1 MDKKLKVIM
10 VFACLLVVVSVAAVI
25 GASQLSFHQNPTVPT
40 QTGIATYLSDG
51 TTLILEG
58 SDQTSM
64 WTWDSA
70 NTRFSAVINVKNVG
84 NVNCNIAITPTNLGS
99 AWTFSTFGNLNNL
112 APQETRAITLYVT
125 NPLATGG
132 TMTGDFTLTVAQV

>member
-1 MDKKLKVIM
+1 MDKKLEVI
-10 VFACLLVVVSVAAVI
+10 VAFLGLLVVVGAAL
-25 GASQLSFHQNPTVPT
+25 AATQLSFHQNLTVPT
-40 QTGIATYLSDG
+40 QQGIETYRSDG

-58 SDQTSM
+58 SDQAGM

-70 NTRFSAVINVKNVG
+70 NTRFSAVIDVKNVG

-99 AWTFSTFGNLNNL
+99 AWTFSTAGNLNNL
-112 APQETRAITLYVT
+112 APQEMRAITLYVT